1 MSFEDVKDAIQ
12 FQGMPEAKTKVFE
25 FLTKVSESLET
36 EGELKVTLSQAA
48 KHGEQAVY
56 ETVYAFDESMDE
68 FVDELMSAT
77 MKDAEDIGRGKIK
90 YSVTVAGVKGR
101 ATFAIFI
108 PEREGEDEDDLDEV
122 PNKRGL
128 ISQQMRHNESLMK
141 ITVGFA
147 KDNQQ
152 RLAQENKELRGEITA
167 MKRTHV
173 ESLKQYEELISMRHV
188 RDIEF
193 KKLENGE
200 RRKDQVGHILMQLA
214 PVVASKFLG
223 GGSKAAIEMGAKT
236 PLEVMLEGFLSTF
249 NQEQLG
255 KLAQAGILSP
265 VQMAGFMEIVG
276 YILDRQAAEE
286 AARKAKSGE
295 APVAPP
301 QQAQEQASP
310 SPPPPQARVQ
320 PIEATFEE
328 ATQPQYR

>member
-1 MSFEDVKDAIQ
+1 MSLGTIADAIQ
-12 FQGMPEAKTKVFE
+12 FQGLTEARVKVSE
-25 FLTKVSESLET
+25 FLAKVAESLET

-56 ETVYAFDESMDE
+56 ETVYSFDESMEE
-68 FVDELMSAT
+68 FIDELFDAT
-77 MKDAEDIGRGKIK
+77 CKDAEDIGRGKIK

-101 ATFAIFI
+101 ATFAIVI

-128 ISQQMRHNESLMK
+128 IGQQMRHTEALMK
-141 ITVGFA
+141 VTVGFA
-147 KDNQQ
+147 KDNQA
-152 RLAQENKELRGEITA
+152 RLAQENKELRGEIKA
-167 MKRTHV
+167 MKLTHV

-188 RDIEF
+188 RDLEF

-223 GGSKAAIEMGAKT
+223 GGARAAVEMGSKT

-249 NQEQLG
+249 DQEQLT
-255 KLAQAGILSP
+255 KLARAGILTP

-276 YILDRQAAEE
+276 HILERQAAEE
-286 AARKAKSGE
+286 AARKAKAGE
-295 APVAPP
+295 APPP
-301 QQAQEQASP
+301 QQQAQQP
-310 SPPPPQARVQ
+310 PPPPQRPQ
-320 PIEATFEE
+320 GPIEGEFEQ
-328 ATQPQYR
+328 QPGA

>member
-1 MSFEDVKDAIQ
+1 MPLNRDRDSEDAIQ
-12 FQGMPEAKTKVFE
+12 FQGLDTARPKVKE
-25 FLTKVSESLET
+25 FLDKVAESLET
-36 EGELKVTLSQAA
+36 EGELRVTLSQAA

-56 ETVYAFDESMDE
+56 ETVYSFDESMEE
-68 FVDELMSAT
+68 FIDELFEKCMN
-77 MKDAEDIGRGKIK
+77 DAEDIGRGKIK

-101 ATFAIFI
+101 ATFSIVI

-152 RLAQENKELRGEITA
+152 RLATENKELRAEIA
-167 MKRTHV
+167 MLKRTHV
-173 ESLKQYEELISMRHV
+173 EGLKQYEELISMRHL
-188 RDIEF
+188 RDIEV

-223 GGSKAAIEMGAKT
+223 GGAKAAVEMGAKT
-236 PLEVMLEGFLSTF
+236 PLEVMIEGFLSTF
-249 NQEQLG
+249 DQAQLG

-276 YILDRQAAEE
+276 YIIDRQNAEE
-286 AARKAKSGE
+286 AKRKE
-295 APVAPP
+295 ANGQSPP
-301 QQAQEQASP
+301 QQAQQQQ
-310 SPPPPQARVQ
+310 PPQQQA
-320 PIEATFEE
+320 PIEGEFVNQ
-328 ATQPQYR
+328 QPGA

>member
-1 MSFEDVKDAIQ
+1 MPLDVPDAIQ
-12 FQGMPEAKTKVFE
+12 FQGLDEARPKVLE
-25 FLTKVSESLET
+25 FLKKVSESLET

-48 KHGEQAVY
+48 KHGEMAVY
-56 ETVYAFDESMDE
+56 ETVYSFEESLEE
-68 FVDELMSAT
+68 FVDELFDAT

-90 YSVTVAGVKGR
+90 YSVTVKGVKGR
-101 ATFAIFI
+101 VTFAIVI

-128 ISQQMRHNESLMK
+128 ISQQMRHTESLMK
-141 ITVGFA
+141 ITVGFV
-147 KDNQQ
+147 KDNQKSLSDQ
-152 RLAQENKELRGEITA
+152 LKEARARIQFLESR
-167 MKRTHV
+167 HV
-173 ESLKQYEELISMRHV
+173 ETAKQYEELISMRHL
-188 RDIEF
+188 RDLEF

-223 GGSKAAIEMGAKT
+223 GGAKAAVEMGAKT

-265 VQMAGFMEIVG
+265 IQMAGFMEIVG

-286 AARKAKSGE
+286 EARKAKAGQ
-295 APVAPP
+295 APP
-301 QQAQEQASP
+301 QQQPQEQR
-310 SPPPPQARVQ
+310 PPPQPRSGATVEGEFDDQ
-320 PIEATFEE
+320 PRA
-328 ATQPQYR
+328 

>member
-1 MSFEDVKDAIQ
+1 MTVSNVEDAIQ
-12 FQGMPEAKTKVFE
+12 FQGLTEAKAKVLE
-25 FLTKVSESLET
+25 FLTKVAESLET

-56 ETVYAFDESMDE
+56 ETVYSFDESMDE
-68 FVDELMSAT
+68 FIDELMDAT
-77 MKDAEDIGRGKIK
+77 TKDAEDIGRGKIK
-90 YSVTVAGVKGR
+90 YTIQVKGVKGR
-101 ATFAIFI
+101 ATFAIVI

-128 ISQQMRHNESLMK
+128 IGQQMRHNESLMK

-152 RLAQENKELRGEITA
+152 RLAQENKELRAEITA

-173 ESLKQYEELISMRHV
+173 EALKQYEELISMRHV

-214 PVVASKFLG
+214 PVVAAKFLG
-223 GGSKAAIEMGAKT
+223 GGAKAAVEMGAKT

-249 NQEQLG
+249 DQQQLG
-255 KLAQAGILSP
+255 KLANAGILSP
-265 VQMAGFMEIVG
+265 IQMAGFMEIVG
-276 YILDRQAAEE
+276 YILERQAAEE
-286 AARKAKSGE
+286 AARKAASGE
-295 APVAPP
+295 QPPP
-301 QQAQEQASP
+301 QQQQAQQQ
-310 SPPPPQARVQ
+310 PPPQQQQQ
-320 PIEATFEE
+320 PIEGEFVN
-328 ATQPQYR
+328 QPGA

>member
-1 MSFEDVKDAIQ
+1 MPLNQVEDAIQ
-12 FQGMPEAKTKVFE
+12 FQGLDTAKPKIRE
-25 FLTKVSESLET
+25 FLDKVAESLET

-48 KHGEQAVY
+48 KHGEQHVY
-56 ETVYAFDESMDE
+56 ETIYAFDESMDE
-68 FVDELMSAT
+68 FIDELLEAC

-101 ATFAIFI
+101 ATFAIVI

-152 RLAQENKELRGEITA
+152 RLAQENKELRAEITA

-173 ESLKQYEELISMRHV
+173 ESLKQYEELISMRHL
-188 RDIEF
+188 RDLEF
-193 KKLENGE
+193 KKLDNSE

-223 GGSKAAIEMGAKT
+223 GGAKAAVEMGAKT
-236 PLEVMLEGFLSTF
+236 PLECMLEGFLSTF
-249 NQEQLG
+249 DQNQLG
-255 KLAQAGILSP
+255 KLASAGILTP

-276 YILDRQAAEE
+276 YILDRQQAEE
-286 AARKAKSGE
+286 NARKAKNGE
-295 APVAPP
+295 GGPPP
-301 QQAQEQASP
+301 QQAQQGQP
-310 SPPPPQARVQ
+310 PPPPPPQQ
-320 PIEATFEE
+320 PIEGEFVN
-328 ATQPQYR
+328 QQGP